1 MICQTKLSLYINKK
15 LENIG
20 KKKKEIAKAL
30 KQNNLDV
37 AKAKIDSLIS
47 EEDYITSYDIL
58 TPLLEVL
65 KERVTYIISS
75 TECPPDIRAQL
86 DSVIYA

>member
-1 MICQTKLSLYINKK
+1 MICQTKLGLYRNKK

-20 KKKKEIAKAL
+20 KKKKEIAEAL

-37 AKAKIDSLIS
+37 AKAKMDSLIR

-75 TECPPDIRAQL
+75 SECPPDIRAQL

>member
-20 KKKKEIAKAL
+20 KKKKEIAEAL

-75 TECPPDIRAQL
+75 SECPPDIRAQL

>member
-20 KKKKEIAKAL
+20 KKKKEIAESL

-37 AKAKIDSLIS
+37 AKAKMDSLIR

-75 TECPPDIRAQL
+75 SECPPDIRAQL

>member
-20 KKKKEIAKAL
+20 KKKKEIAEAL

-37 AKAKIDSLIS
+37 AKAKMDSLIS

-75 TECPPDIRAQL
+75 SECPPDIRAQL